1 MNILTTDLEPKT
13 FGEFIDALIIANL
26 RMWHAQEVVYETET
40 LSAMTHTQMFDFL
53 KQATWL
59 NLLRNRAM
67 DGLDSSLAAEIMERN
82 PAIERIDTPISMEG
96 QLPLWEQV

>member
-1 MNILTTDLEPKT
+1 MNIITTDLEPKT

-26 RMWHAQEVVYETET
+26 RMWHAQEVVYEIET
-40 LSAMTHTQMFDFL
+40 LNAMTHPQMFDFL

-67 DGLDSSLAAEIMERN
+67 DGLDSTLAAEIMERN
-82 PAIERIDTPISMEG
+82 PATERIDKPIAMEG

>member
-1 MNILTTDLEPKT
+1 MNILTTDLHPTT
-13 FGEFIDALIIANL
+13 FGEFIDALIIANM

-40 LSAMTHTQMFDFL
+40 LNAMSREEMFDFL

-67 DGLDSSLAAEIMERN
+67 DGLDASLTAEILKN
-82 PAIERIDTPISMEG
+82 KPDIERRDAPLPMEG

>member
-1 MNILTTDLEPKT
+1 MNIITTDLEPQT

-40 LSAMTHTQMFDFL
+40 LRAMTHAQMFDFL

-67 DGLDSSLAAEIMERN
+67 DGLDATLAAEIMERN
-82 PAIERIDTPISMEG
+82 PTTKRMDKPMTMEG
-96 QLPLWEQV
+96 QLPLWEQI

>member
-13 FGEFIDALIIANL
+13 FGEFVDALIIANL
-26 RMWHAQEVVYETET
+26 RMWHAQEVVYEIDT
-40 LSAMTHTQMFDFL
+40 LNAMTHSQMFDFL

-67 DGLDSSLAAEIMERN
+67 DGLDSTLAAEIMERN
-82 PAIERIDTPISMEG
+82 PETERIDKSIAMDG
-96 QLPLWEQV
+96 QLPIWEQV

>member
-1 MNILTTDLEPKT
+1 MNILTTDLQPKT
-13 FGEFIDALIIANL
+13 FGEFIDALIIANM
-26 RMWHAQEVVYETET
+26 RMWHAQEVVYETEK
-40 LSAMTHTQMFDFL
+40 LNAMSREEMFDFL

-67 DGLDSSLAAEIMERN
+67 DGLDASLTAEILKN
-82 PAIERIDTPISMEG
+82 KPDIERRDAPLPMAG